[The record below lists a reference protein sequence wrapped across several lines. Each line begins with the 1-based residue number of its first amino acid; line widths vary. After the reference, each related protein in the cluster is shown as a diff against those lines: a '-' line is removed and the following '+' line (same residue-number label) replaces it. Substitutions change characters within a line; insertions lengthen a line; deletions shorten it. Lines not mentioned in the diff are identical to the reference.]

1 MSVADREVGDVA
13 VAFDCAGAALVGI
26 LSLPE
31 RAEPRGVLIVVGG
44 PQYRAGSHRQFTLL
58 ARALAA
64 DGIAAM
70 RFDYRGMGDSEGDLR
85 DFETA
90 GEDLRAAIG
99 EFMRRVPAL
108 RDVVLWGLCD
118 GASAALLHAHGDA
131 RVAGMVL
138 LNPWVR
144 TTDGYARTT
153 LRHYYLARLR
163 DGDFWR
169 KLLGGRFDVGAAA
182 RSFGGLVIA
191 AARPASASASAS
203 ASAPA
208 AAAASAG
215 AAIAQPQQ
223 KAEHAAALPQRML
236 AGLQRFPGRVL
247 LIISGKDLTA
257 QEFLDLTAASKP
269 WQKLLAA
276 PRVRR
281 HTLPDA
287 DHTFSRAA
295 WRDEVALVT
304 AAWVRS
310 W

>member
-1 MSVADREVGDVA
+1 MNTGQYGGRDVA
-13 VAFDCAGAALVGI
+13 LSFDCAGAALVGI

-31 RAEPRGVLIVVGG
+31 QGGPRGVLIVVGG

-64 DGIAAM
+64 AGIAAM
-70 RFDYRGMGDSEGDLR
+70 RFDYRGMGDSDGPPR

-90 GEDLRAAIG
+90 GDDIRAAIDA
-99 EFMRRVPAL
+99 FLRQVPSL
-108 RDVVLWGLCD
+108 RDVVVWGLCD

-144 TTDGYARTT
+144 TSGSYARTA

-169 KLLGGRFDVGAAA
+169 KLLAGRFDFGAAV
-182 RSFGGLVIA
+182 RSFGRVVTA
-191 AARPASASASAS
+191 AGQP
-203 ASAPA
+203 
-208 AAAASAG
+208 AG
-215 AAIAQPQQ
+215 AGRQ
-223 KAEHAAALPQRML
+223 HGALPQRML

-247 LIISGKDLTA
+247 FIISGRDLTA
-257 QEFLDLTAASKP
+257 REFLDLAAASTP
-269 WQKLLAA
+269 WKTLLAA
-276 PRVRR
+276 PRVSR

-287 DHTFSRAA
+287 DHTFSRAV
-295 WRDEVALVT
+295 WRDEVAAAT
-304 AAWVRS
+304 ANWVRS